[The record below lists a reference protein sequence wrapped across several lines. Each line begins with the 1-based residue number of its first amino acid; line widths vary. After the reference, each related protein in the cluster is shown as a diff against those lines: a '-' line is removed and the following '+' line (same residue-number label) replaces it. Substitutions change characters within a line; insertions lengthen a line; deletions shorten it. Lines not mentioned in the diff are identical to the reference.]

1 MENIPLVEMK
11 GIYKN
16 FGRVYALKGVDFS
29 VGKNEVVGLL
39 GDNGAG
45 KSTLIK
51 ILVGLHQPDKGEIYF
66 EGKRVNFT
74 SPKDARNYGI
84 ETVYQDLALIGL
96 MSISRNFFLGREPIT
111 KVGPFNILRKREM
124 DKVAKEV
131 LTDIGVKVRSVDEAV
146 SFLSGGERQAIAIGR
161 GIYFGA
167 KLLILDEPTAALS
180 VKETRKVLDLIL
192 EAKQKGLSVVFITHN
207 IYHVYEVADKLT
219 LLEHGKKV
227 GDFVK
232 KDVTPE
238 EIIDIIAREVMEG
251 EDE

>member
-1 MENIPLVEMK
+1 MNTPLIEMK
-11 GIYKN
+11 DIVKN

-29 VGKNEVVGLL
+29 IGHNEVVGLL

-51 ILVGLHQPDKGEIYF
+51 TLVGLHQPDKGEMYL
-66 EGKRVNFT
+66 EGKRVNFK
-74 SPKDARNYGI
+74 SPKDARNAGI

-96 MSISRNFFLGREPIT
+96 MSIARNFFLGREPVINI
-111 KVGPFNILRKREM
+111 GPLSLLKKGEM
-124 DKVAKEV
+124 DKIAKEV
-131 LTDIGVKVRSVDEAV
+131 LRDIGVKVRSVDEAV

-161 GIYFGA
+161 AIYFGA

-192 EAKQKGLSVVFITHN
+192 EAKAKGLSVIFITHN

-227 GDFVK
+227 GDFNK
-232 KDVTPE
+232 KEVTPE
-238 EIIDIIAREVMEG
+238 EIIDIIAREVQ
-251 EDE
+251 DVAS

>member
-1 MENIPLVEMK
+1 MMDVPLIEMK
-11 GIYKN
+11 GIVKS

-51 ILVGLHQPDKGEIYF
+51 VLVGLHQPDKGEVYF
-66 EGKRVNFT
+66 EGKKVSFS

-84 ETVYQDLALIGL
+84 ETVYQDLALIPL
-96 MSISRNFFLGREPIT
+96 MSISRNFFLGREPVSR
-111 KVGPFNILRKREM
+111 VGLFNILRKKEM
-124 DKVAKEV
+124 DKIAREV
-131 LTDIGVKVRSVDEAV
+131 LEDIGVKVRSVDEAV

-161 GIYFGA
+161 AIHFGA

-180 VKETRKVLDLIL
+180 IKETRKVLDLIL
-192 EAKQKGLSVVFITHN
+192 EAKEKGLSVVFITHN

-238 EIIDIIAREVMEG
+238 EIIDIIARETVEG
-251 EDE
+251 MIE

>member
-1 MENIPLVEMK
+1 MMDVPLIEMK
-11 GIYKN
+11 GIVKN

-51 ILVGLHQPDKGEIYF
+51 VLVGLHQPDKGEVYF
-66 EGKRVNFT
+66 EGKKVSFS
-74 SPKDARNYGI
+74 SPRDARNYGI
-84 ETVYQDLALIGL
+84 ETVYQDLALIPL
-96 MSISRNFFLGREPIT
+96 MSISRNFFLGREPVSR
-111 KVGPFNILRKREM
+111 VGLFNILRKKEM
-124 DKVAKEV
+124 DEIAREV
-131 LTDIGVKVRSVDEAV
+131 LEDIGVKVRSVDEAV

-161 GIYFGA
+161 AIHFGA

-180 VKETRKVLDLIL
+180 IKETRKVLDLIL
-192 EAKQKGLSVVFITHN
+192 EAKEKGLSVVFITHN

-238 EIIDIIAREVMEG
+238 EIIDIIAREAVEG
-251 EDE
+251 MIE

>member
-1 MENIPLVEMK
+1 MMDVPLIEMK
-11 GIYKN
+11 GIVKN

-51 ILVGLHQPDKGEIYF
+51 VLVGLHQPDKGEVYF
-66 EGKRVNFT
+66 EGKKVFFS

-84 ETVYQDLALIGL
+84 ETVYQDLALIPL
-96 MSISRNFFLGREPIT
+96 MSISRNFFLGREPVSR
-111 KVGPFNILRKREM
+111 VGLFNILRKKEM
-124 DKVAKEV
+124 DKIAREV
-131 LTDIGVKVRSVDEAV
+131 LEDIGVKVRSVDEAV

-161 GIYFGA
+161 AIHFGA

-180 VKETRKVLDLIL
+180 IKETRKVLDLIL
-192 EAKQKGLSVVFITHN
+192 EAKEKGLSVVFITHN

-238 EIIDIIAREVMEG
+238 EIIDIIAREAVEG
-251 EDE
+251 MIE

>member
-1 MENIPLVEMK
+1 MENVPLVEMK
-11 GIYKN
+11 DIYKS
-16 FGRVYALKGVDFS
+16 FGKVYALKGVDFS
-29 VGKNEVVGLL
+29 VGQNEVVGLL

-51 ILVGLHQPDKGEIYF
+51 TLVGLHQPDKGEIYF
-66 EGKRVNFT
+66 EGERVFFS

-84 ETVYQDLALIGL
+84 ETVYQDLALINL
-96 MSISRNFFLGREPIT
+96 MSISRNFFLGREPT
-111 KVGPFNILRKREM
+111 VKVWPFNILKKKEM
-124 DKVAKEV
+124 DRIAKEV
-131 LTDIGVKVRSVDEAV
+131 LTDIGVRVRSVDEAV

-161 GIYFGA
+161 AIHFGA

-192 EAKQKGLSVVFITHN
+192 EAKERGLSVIFITHN

-238 EIIDIIAREVMEG
+238 EIIDIIAREVTG
-251 EDE
+251 ED